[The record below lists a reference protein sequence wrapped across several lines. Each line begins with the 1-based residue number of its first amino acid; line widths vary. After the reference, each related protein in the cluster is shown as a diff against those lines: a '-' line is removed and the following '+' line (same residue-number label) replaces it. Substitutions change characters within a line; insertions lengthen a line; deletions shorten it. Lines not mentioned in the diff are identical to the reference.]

1 MNDKIKAIAKVVAS
15 VFLSLL
21 VILCVYTFVMTDI
34 LKKDYVNVLGYSY
47 FVVGSGSMSDAI
59 EVNDIVF
66 VKITKDVDINDIV
79 TYKSVDNI
87 IVTHRLISKDKDK
100 YILKGDANNVSDD
113 PILQDQI
120 IGKVNLVVSP
130 MFVLKCIAVFL
141 ILFIFLALINFDA
154 IFNKFIAKEK
164 QEENKNDLP
173 KDEKKIKV
181 QEKKIPVIE
190 KKDIIEKR
198 FPSET
203 KKDLVV
209 EKKTPP
215 AEKFEILEEKK
226 PIVEKNETK
235 EVKQIPIVEKI
246 ETKEVKQIPTVEKIE
261 TKEVKQILVAEKDV
275 PKVEKT
281 EPIIKKNEIKE
292 EIHTEEKPI
301 AEKVDTSKYIEVP
314 KVVSDEIF
322 MSPEKRRNDDAISG
336 LTVTISLDEI
346 ENLKRILEQE
356 EARLS
361 DTEILDDIE
370 FLDRREEDDDD
381 DDFNRE
387 VDPEKDLMELI
398 LSIHKTKN
406 KSIKKSRMNAKW
418 IKKFQYIY
426 RLNLLLLNGKKRDF
440 VQSVEKPSF
449 KEIYDY
455 DLDGAGLTDYV
466 RYKIFDM
473 PVHVYLRVLTYS
485 ILYNDDELFD
495 GIFKIF
501 KYRVLLD
508 KNYLYVDI
516 KKMDNHKKACI
527 KSLVK
532 FMKKVPERYDKKEV
546 FELDKIERMIKINS
560 Y

>member
-1 MNDKIKAIAKVVAS
+1 MKNKIKAIAKIVAS
-15 VFLSLL
+15 IFLSLL

-59 EVNDIVF
+59 EVNDVVF
-66 VKITKDVDINDIV
+66 VKITKDVKPNDIV
-79 TYKSVDNI
+79 TYKSVDDI
-87 IVTHRLISKDKDK
+87 IVTHRLISIDKDK

-113 PILQDQI
+113 PITEDQI

-154 IFNKFIAKEK
+154 VFSKFIAKDKKENVEK
-164 QEENKNDLP
+164 KKEK
-173 KDEKKIKV
+173 KDEKIVPVTRPINAKKEV
-181 QEKKIPVIE
+181 EEEKKVEDKQVVE
-190 KKDIIEKR
+190 K
-198 FPSET
+198 P
-203 KKDLVV
+203 VV
-209 EKKTPP
+209 EKKM
-215 AEKFEILEEKK
+215 EEKA
-226 PIVEKNETK
+226 P
-235 EVKQIPIVEKI
+235 I
-246 ETKEVKQIPTVEKIE
+246 ETLTVEK
-261 TKEVKQILVAEKDV
+261 
-275 PKVEKT
+275 
-281 EPIIKKNEIKE
+281 KN
-292 EIHTEEKPI
+292 EEKPI
-301 AEKVDTSKYIEVP
+301 AEKIDSSRFIEVP

-322 MSPEKRRNDDAISG
+322 VSPEKRKAEEQVTG

-346 ENLKRILEQE
+346 EDLKRLQEQE
-356 EARLS
+356 ESRLS
-361 DTEILDDIE
+361 DAEILDDIE
-370 FLDRREEDDDD
+370 FLDRDEDDDD
-381 DDFNRE
+381 FSRE

-398 LSIHKTKN
+398 LSILKTKN

-418 IKKFQYIY
+418 IKRFQYIY
-426 RLNLLLLNGKKRDF
+426 KLNLLLLDGKKREF
-440 VQSVEKPSF
+440 VQNVEKPSF

-473 PVHVYLRVLTYS
+473 PVYVYLRVITYT

-516 KKMDNHKKACI
+516 KKMNNHTKAGI

-546 FELDKIERMIKINS
+546 FELDKIERIIKIKN

>member
-1 MNDKIKAIAKVVAS
+1 MNDKIKAIAKIVAS
-15 VFLSLL
+15 VLLSLL

-66 VKITKDVDINDIV
+66 VKITKDVEINDIV

-87 IVTHRLISKDKDK
+87 IVTHRLISIDKGK

-120 IGKVNLVVSP
+120 IGKVNLVISP

-154 IFNKFIAKEK
+154 IFNRFIAKEK
-164 QEENKNDLP
+164 IE
-173 KDEKKIKV
+173 EKKKEPHKE
-181 QEKKIPVIE
+181 EKGVSTKDNYQPVTRSINAKKEFASEDKKEKIEE
-190 KKDIIEKR
+190 K
-198 FPSET
+198 
-203 KKDLVV
+203 
-209 EKKTPP
+209 
-215 AEKFEILEEKK
+215 KK
-226 PIVEKNETK
+226 PIVSNLEILDDNPIEEKK
-235 EVKQIPIVEKI
+235 EVKIEKNISTKKI
-246 ETKEVKQIPTVEKIE
+246 EEKPTISKKETVEEKPTISKKE
-261 TKEVKQILVAEKDV
+261 TV
-275 PKVEKT
+275 
-281 EPIIKKNEIKE
+281 
-292 EIHTEEKPI
+292 EEKPI
-301 AEKVDTSKYIEVP
+301 IEKPVVDTSKFIEVP

-322 MSPEKRRNDDAISG
+322 MSPEKRKNEEMVSG

-346 ENLKRILEQE
+346 EDLKRLQELEE
-356 EARLS
+356 SRLS
-361 DTEILDDIE
+361 DMEILEDIE
-370 FLDRREEDDDD
+370 FLDKEVNEDDDD
-381 DDFNRE
+381 DLDLE
-387 VDPEKDLMELI
+387 VDPEKDLMELV
-398 LSIHKTKN
+398 LSILKTKN
-406 KSIKKSRMNAKW
+406 RSIKKSRMNAKW

-426 RLNLLLLNGKKRDF
+426 QLNLLLLDGRKRDF

-485 ILYNDDELFD
+485 ILYNDEELFD

-516 KKMDNHKKACI
+516 KKMDNRRKAGI

-532 FMKKVPERYDKKEV
+532 FMKKVPEKYDKKEV
-546 FELDKIERMIKINS
+546 FELDKIERIVKIKG

>member
-1 MNDKIKAIAKVVAS
+1 MKNKIKAIAKIVAS
-15 VFLSLL
+15 IFLSLL

-59 EVNDIVF
+59 EVNDVVF
-66 VKITKDVDINDIV
+66 VKITKDVKPNDIV
-79 TYKSVDNI
+79 TYKSVDDI
-87 IVTHRLISKDKDK
+87 IVTHRLISIDKDK

-113 PILQDQI
+113 PITEDQI

-154 IFNKFIAKEK
+154 VFSKFIAKDKKENVEK
-164 QEENKNDLP
+164 KKEK
-173 KDEKKIKV
+173 KDEKIVPVTRPINAKKEV
-181 QEKKIPVIE
+181 EEEKKVE
-190 KKDIIEKR
+190 DKQ
-198 FPSET
+198 
-203 KKDLVV
+203 VV
-209 EKKTPP
+209 EKPV
-215 AEKFEILEEKK
+215 AEKKMEEKA
-226 PIVEKNETK
+226 P
-235 EVKQIPIVEKI
+235 I
-246 ETKEVKQIPTVEKIE
+246 ETLTVEK
-261 TKEVKQILVAEKDV
+261 
-275 PKVEKT
+275 
-281 EPIIKKNEIKE
+281 KN
-292 EIHTEEKPI
+292 EEKPI
-301 AEKVDTSKYIEVP
+301 AEKIDSSRFIEVP

-322 MSPEKRRNDDAISG
+322 VSPEKRKAEEQVTG

-346 ENLKRILEQE
+346 EDLKRLQEQE
-356 EARLS
+356 ESRLS
-361 DTEILDDIE
+361 DAEILDDIE
-370 FLDRREEDDDD
+370 FLDRDEDDDD
-381 DDFNRE
+381 FSRE

-398 LSIHKTKN
+398 LSILKTKN

-418 IKKFQYIY
+418 IKRFQYIY
-426 RLNLLLLNGKKRDF
+426 KLNLLLLDGKKREF
-440 VQSVEKPSF
+440 VQNVEKPSF

-473 PVHVYLRVLTYS
+473 PVYVYLRVITYT

-516 KKMDNHKKACI
+516 KKMNNHTKAGI

-546 FELDKIERMIKINS
+546 FELDKIERIIKIKN

>member
-1 MNDKIKAIAKVVAS
+1 MNDKIKAIAKIVAS
-15 VFLSLL
+15 VLLSLL

-47 FVVGSGSMSDAI
+47 FVVGSGSMSGAI

-66 VKITKDVDINDIV
+66 VKLTKDVKPNDIV
-79 TYKSVDNI
+79 TYKSVDDI
-87 IVTHRLISKDKDK
+87 IVTHRLISIDKDK

-113 PILQDQI
+113 PILKDQI
-120 IGKVNLVVSP
+120 IGKVNLVISP
-130 MFVLKCIAVFL
+130 MFILKCIAVFL

-154 IFNKFIAKEK
+154 VFNKFIAKDK
-164 QEENKNDLP
+164 
-173 KDEKKIKV
+173 KDEKKKETPKE
-181 QEKKIPVIE
+181 EKKEV
-190 KKDIIEKR
+190 K
-198 FPSET
+198 
-203 KKDLVV
+203 V
-209 EKKTPP
+209 EKKV
-215 AEKFEILEEKK
+215 EEVKKEEKT
-226 PIVEKNETK
+226 P
-235 EVKQIPIVEKI
+235 
-246 ETKEVKQIPTVEKIE
+246 
-261 TKEVKQILVAEKDV
+261 
-275 PKVEKT
+275 
-281 EPIIKKNEIKE
+281 
-292 EIHTEEKPI
+292 EKPI
-301 AEKVDTSKYIEVP
+301 AEKIDTSRFIEVP

-322 MSPEKRRNDDAISG
+322 VSPEKRKNEEPVTG

-346 ENLKRILEQE
+346 EDLKRLQEQE

-361 DTEILDDIE
+361 DAEILDDIE
-370 FLDRREEDDDD
+370 FLDRDENEDDDD
-381 DDFNRE
+381 FERE
-387 VDPEKDLMELI
+387 VDPEKDLMELV
-398 LSIHKTKN
+398 LSILKTKN

-426 RLNLLLLNGKKRDF
+426 KLNLLLLDGKKREF
-440 VQSVEKPSF
+440 VQNVEKPSF

-473 PVHVYLRVLTYS
+473 PVHVYLRVLAYT

-516 KKMDNHKKACI
+516 KKMSSHTKAGI

-546 FELDKIERMIKINS
+546 FELDKIERIIKIKN

>member
-1 MNDKIKAIAKVVAS
+1 MKNKIKAIAKIVAS
-15 VFLSLL
+15 IFLSLL

-59 EVNDIVF
+59 EVNDVVF
-66 VKITKDVDINDIV
+66 VKITKDVKPNDIV
-79 TYKSVDNI
+79 TYKSVDDI
-87 IVTHRLISKDKDK
+87 IVTHRLISIDKDK

-113 PILQDQI
+113 PITEDQI

-154 IFNKFIAKEK
+154 VFSKFIAKDKKENVEK
-164 QEENKNDLP
+164 KKEK
-173 KDEKKIKV
+173 KDEKIVPVTRPINAKKEV
-181 QEKKIPVIE
+181 EEEKKVEDKQVVE
-190 KKDIIEKR
+190 K
-198 FPSET
+198 P
-203 KKDLVV
+203 VV
-209 EKKTPP
+209 EKKT
-215 AEKFEILEEKK
+215 EEKT
-226 PIVEKNETK
+226 P
-235 EVKQIPIVEKI
+235 I
-246 ETKEVKQIPTVEKIE
+246 ETLTVEK
-261 TKEVKQILVAEKDV
+261 
-275 PKVEKT
+275 
-281 EPIIKKNEIKE
+281 KN
-292 EIHTEEKPI
+292 EEKPI
-301 AEKVDTSKYIEVP
+301 AEKIDSSRFIEVP

-322 MSPEKRRNDDAISG
+322 VSPEKRKAEEQVTG

-346 ENLKRILEQE
+346 EDLKRLQEQE
-356 EARLS
+356 ESRLS
-361 DTEILDDIE
+361 DAEILDDIE
-370 FLDRREEDDDD
+370 FLDRDEDDDD
-381 DDFNRE
+381 FSRE

-398 LSIHKTKN
+398 LSILKTKN

-418 IKKFQYIY
+418 IKRFQYIY
-426 RLNLLLLNGKKRDF
+426 KLNLLLLDGKKREF
-440 VQSVEKPSF
+440 VQNVEKPSF

-473 PVHVYLRVLTYS
+473 PVYVYLRVITYT

-516 KKMDNHKKACI
+516 KKMNNHTKAGI

-546 FELDKIERMIKINS
+546 FELDKIERIIKIKN

>member
-1 MNDKIKAIAKVVAS
+1 MNDKIKAIAKIVAS
-15 VFLSLL
+15 VLLSLL

-66 VKITKDVDINDIV
+66 VKITKDVEINDIV

-87 IVTHRLISKDKDK
+87 IVTHRLISIDKGK

-120 IGKVNLVVSP
+120 IGKVNLVISP

-154 IFNKFIAKEK
+154 IFNRFIAKEK
-164 QEENKNDLP
+164 
-173 KDEKKIKV
+173 I
-181 QEKKIPVIE
+181 
-190 KKDIIEKR
+190 
-198 FPSET
+198 
-203 KKDLVV
+203 
-209 EKKTPP
+209 
-215 AEKFEILEEKK
+215 EEKK
-226 PIVEKNETK
+226 KEPHKEEKGVSTKDNYQPVTRSINAKKEFASEDKKIVEDKVEDKKEKIEEKKKTIVSNLEILDENPIEEKK
-235 EVKQIPIVEKI
+235 EVKIEKDISTKKI
-246 ETKEVKQIPTVEKIE
+246 EEKPTISKKETVEEKPTKKE
-261 TKEVKQILVAEKDV
+261 TV
-275 PKVEKT
+275 
-281 EPIIKKNEIKE
+281 
-292 EIHTEEKPI
+292 EEKPI
-301 AEKVDTSKYIEVP
+301 IEKPVVDTSRFIEVP

-322 MSPEKRRNDDAISG
+322 MSPEKRKNEEMVSG

-346 ENLKRILEQE
+346 EDLKRLQELEE
-356 EARLS
+356 SRLS
-361 DTEILDDIE
+361 DMEILEDIE
-370 FLDRREEDDDD
+370 FLDKEVNEDDDD
-381 DDFNRE
+381 LDLE
-387 VDPEKDLMELI
+387 ADPEKDLMELV
-398 LSIHKTKN
+398 LSILKTKN
-406 KSIKKSRMNAKW
+406 RSIKKSRMNAKW

-426 RLNLLLLNGKKRDF
+426 QLNLLLLDGRKRDF

-485 ILYNDDELFD
+485 ILYNDEELFD

-516 KKMDNHKKACI
+516 KKMDNHRKAGI

-532 FMKKVPERYDKKEV
+532 FMKKVPEKYDKKEV
-546 FELDKIERMIKINS
+546 FELDKIERIVKIKG

>member
-1 MNDKIKAIAKVVAS
+1 MNDKIKAIAKIVAS
-15 VFLSLL
+15 VLLSLL

-47 FVVGSGSMSDAI
+47 FVVGSGSMSGSI

-66 VKITKDVDINDIV
+66 VKLTKDVKPNDIV
-79 TYKSVDNI
+79 TYKSVDDI
-87 IVTHRLISKDKDK
+87 IVTHRLISIDKDK

-113 PILQDQI
+113 PILKDQI
-120 IGKVNLVVSP
+120 IGKVNLVISP
-130 MFVLKCIAVFL
+130 MFILKCIAVFL

-154 IFNKFIAKEK
+154 VFNKFIAKDK
-164 QEENKNDLP
+164 
-173 KDEKKIKV
+173 KDEKKKETPKE
-181 QEKKIPVIE
+181 EKKEV
-190 KKDIIEKR
+190 K
-198 FPSET
+198 
-203 KKDLVV
+203 V
-209 EKKTPP
+209 EKKV
-215 AEKFEILEEKK
+215 EEVKKEEKT
-226 PIVEKNETK
+226 P
-235 EVKQIPIVEKI
+235 
-246 ETKEVKQIPTVEKIE
+246 
-261 TKEVKQILVAEKDV
+261 
-275 PKVEKT
+275 
-281 EPIIKKNEIKE
+281 
-292 EIHTEEKPI
+292 EKPI
-301 AEKVDTSKYIEVP
+301 AEKIDTSRFIEVP

-322 MSPEKRRNDDAISG
+322 VSPEKRKNEEPVTG

-346 ENLKRILEQE
+346 EDLKRLQEQE

-361 DTEILDDIE
+361 DAEILDDIE
-370 FLDRREEDDDD
+370 FLDRDENEDDDD
-381 DDFNRE
+381 FDRE
-387 VDPEKDLMELI
+387 VDPEKDLMELV
-398 LSIHKTKN
+398 LSILKTKN

-426 RLNLLLLNGKKRDF
+426 KLNLLLLDGKKREF
-440 VQSVEKPSF
+440 VQNVEKPSF

-473 PVHVYLRVLTYS
+473 PVHVYLRVLAYT

-516 KKMDNHKKACI
+516 KKMSSHTKAGI

-546 FELDKIERMIKINS
+546 FELDKIERMIKIKN

>member
-1 MNDKIKAIAKVVAS
+1 MNDKIKAIAKIVAS
-15 VFLSLL
+15 VLLSFL

-66 VKITKDVDINDIV
+66 VKITKDVEINDIV

-87 IVTHRLISKDKDK
+87 IVTHRLISIDKGK

-120 IGKVNLVVSP
+120 IGKVNLVISP

-154 IFNKFIAKEK
+154 IFNRFIAKEK
-164 QEENKNDLP
+164 IE
-173 KDEKKIKV
+173 EKKKEPHKE
-181 QEKKIPVIE
+181 EKNVSTKDNYQPVTRSINAKKEFASEDKEIAEDKKEKIEE
-190 KKDIIEKR
+190 K
-198 FPSET
+198 
-203 KKDLVV
+203 
-209 EKKTPP
+209 
-215 AEKFEILEEKK
+215 KK
-226 PIVEKNETK
+226 PIVSNLEILDDNPIEEKK
-235 EVKQIPIVEKI
+235 EVKIEKNISTKKI
-246 ETKEVKQIPTVEKIE
+246 EEKPTISKKETVEEKPTISKKE
-261 TKEVKQILVAEKDV
+261 TV
-275 PKVEKT
+275 
-281 EPIIKKNEIKE
+281 
-292 EIHTEEKPI
+292 EEKPI
-301 AEKVDTSKYIEVP
+301 IEKPVVDTSRFIEVP

-322 MSPEKRRNDDAISG
+322 MSPEKRKNEEMVSG

-346 ENLKRILEQE
+346 EDLKRLQELEE
-356 EARLS
+356 SRLS
-361 DTEILDDIE
+361 DMEILEDIE
-370 FLDRREEDDDD
+370 FLDKKVNEDDDD
-381 DDFNRE
+381 LDLE
-387 VDPEKDLMELI
+387 VDPEKDLMELV
-398 LSIHKTKN
+398 LSILKTKN
-406 KSIKKSRMNAKW
+406 RSIKKSRMNAKW

-426 RLNLLLLNGKKRDF
+426 QLNLLLLDGRKRDF

-485 ILYNDDELFD
+485 ILYNDEELFD

-516 KKMDNHKKACI
+516 KKMDNHRKAGI

-532 FMKKVPERYDKKEV
+532 FMKKVPEKYDKKEV
-546 FELDKIERMIKINS
+546 FELDKIERIVKIKG

>member
-1 MNDKIKAIAKVVAS
+1 MNDKIKAIAKIVAS
-15 VFLSLL
+15 VLLSFL

-66 VKITKDVDINDIV
+66 VKITKDVEINDIV

-87 IVTHRLISKDKDK
+87 IVTHRLISIDKGK

-120 IGKVNLVVSP
+120 IGKVNLVISP

-154 IFNKFIAKEK
+154 IFNRFIAKEK
-164 QEENKNDLP
+164 IE
-173 KDEKKIKV
+173 EKKKEPHKE
-181 QEKKIPVIE
+181 EKNVSTKDNYQPVTRSINAKKEFASEDKEIAEDKKEKIEE
-190 KKDIIEKR
+190 K
-198 FPSET
+198 
-203 KKDLVV
+203 
-209 EKKTPP
+209 
-215 AEKFEILEEKK
+215 KK
-226 PIVEKNETK
+226 PIVSNLEILDDNPIEEKK
-235 EVKQIPIVEKI
+235 EVKIEKNISTKKI
-246 ETKEVKQIPTVEKIE
+246 EEKPTISKKETVEEKPTISKKE
-261 TKEVKQILVAEKDV
+261 TV
-275 PKVEKT
+275 
-281 EPIIKKNEIKE
+281 
-292 EIHTEEKPI
+292 EEKPI
-301 AEKVDTSKYIEVP
+301 IEKPAVDTSKFIEVP

-322 MSPEKRRNDDAISG
+322 MSPEKRKNEEMVSG

-346 ENLKRILEQE
+346 EDLKRLQELEE
-356 EARLS
+356 SRLS
-361 DTEILDDIE
+361 DMEILEDIE
-370 FLDRREEDDDD
+370 FLDKKVNEDDDD
-381 DDFNRE
+381 LDLE
-387 VDPEKDLMELI
+387 VDPEKDLMELV
-398 LSIHKTKN
+398 LSILKTKN
-406 KSIKKSRMNAKW
+406 RSIKKSRMNAKW

-426 RLNLLLLNGKKRDF
+426 QLNLLLLDGRKRDF

-485 ILYNDDELFD
+485 ILYNDEELFD

-516 KKMDNHKKACI
+516 KKMDNHRKAGI

-532 FMKKVPERYDKKEV
+532 FMKKVPEKYDKKEV
-546 FELDKIERMIKINS
+546 FELDKIERIVKIKG

>member
-1 MNDKIKAIAKVVAS
+1 MNDKIKAIAKIVAS
-15 VFLSLL
+15 VLLSFL

-66 VKITKDVDINDIV
+66 VKITKDVEINDIV

-87 IVTHRLISKDKDK
+87 IVTHRLISIDKGK

-120 IGKVNLVVSP
+120 IGKVNLVISP

-154 IFNKFIAKEK
+154 IFNRLIAKEK
-164 QEENKNDLP
+164 
-173 KDEKKIKV
+173 I
-181 QEKKIPVIE
+181 
-190 KKDIIEKR
+190 
-198 FPSET
+198 
-203 KKDLVV
+203 
-209 EKKTPP
+209 
-215 AEKFEILEEKK
+215 EEKK
-226 PIVEKNETK
+226 KEPHKEEKNVSTKDNYQPVTRSINAKKEFASEDKKIVEDKKEKIEEKKEPIVSNLEILDENPIEEKK
-235 EVKQIPIVEKI
+235 EVKIEKNISTKKI
-246 ETKEVKQIPTVEKIE
+246 EEKPTISKKETVEEKPTISKKE
-261 TKEVKQILVAEKDV
+261 TV
-275 PKVEKT
+275 
-281 EPIIKKNEIKE
+281 
-292 EIHTEEKPI
+292 EEKPI
-301 AEKVDTSKYIEVP
+301 IEKPVVDTSKFIEVP

-322 MSPEKRRNDDAISG
+322 MSPEKRKNEEMVSG

-346 ENLKRILEQE
+346 EDLKRLQELEE
-356 EARLS
+356 SRLS
-361 DTEILDDIE
+361 DMEILEDIE
-370 FLDRREEDDDD
+370 FLDKEVNEDDDD
-381 DDFNRE
+381 LDLE
-387 VDPEKDLMELI
+387 ADPEKDLMELV
-398 LSIHKTKN
+398 LSILKTKN
-406 KSIKKSRMNAKW
+406 RSIKKSRMNAKW

-426 RLNLLLLNGKKRDF
+426 QLNLLLLDGRKRDF

-485 ILYNDDELFD
+485 ILYNDEELFD

-516 KKMDNHKKACI
+516 KKMDNHRKAGI

-532 FMKKVPERYDKKEV
+532 FMKKVPEKYDKKEV
-546 FELDKIERMIKINS
+546 FELDKIERIVKIKG

>member
-1 MNDKIKAIAKVVAS
+1 MNDKIKAIAKIVAS
-15 VFLSLL
+15 VLLSLL

-66 VKITKDVDINDIV
+66 VKLTKDVKPNDIV
-79 TYKSVDNI
+79 TYKSVDDI
-87 IVTHRLISKDKDK
+87 IVTHRLISIDKDK

-113 PILQDQI
+113 PISKDQI
-120 IGKVNLVVSP
+120 IGKVNLVISP
-130 MFVLKCIAVFL
+130 MFILKCIAVFL

-154 IFNKFIAKEK
+154 VFNKFIAKDKKDEKKKETPKEEKKEVKVEKEVKEEKKVEAEKKVEEK
-164 QEENKNDLP
+164 QEE
-173 KDEKKIKV
+173 
-181 QEKKIPVIE
+181 
-190 KKDIIEKR
+190 
-198 FPSET
+198 
-203 KKDLVV
+203 
-209 EKKTPP
+209 KTP
-215 AEKFEILEEKK
+215 
-226 PIVEKNETK
+226 
-235 EVKQIPIVEKI
+235 
-246 ETKEVKQIPTVEKIE
+246 
-261 TKEVKQILVAEKDV
+261 
-275 PKVEKT
+275 
-281 EPIIKKNEIKE
+281 
-292 EIHTEEKPI
+292 EKPI
-301 AEKVDTSKYIEVP
+301 AEKIDSSRFIEVP

-322 MSPEKRRNDDAISG
+322 VSPEKRKNEEPVTG

-346 ENLKRILEQE
+346 EDLKRLQEQE

-361 DTEILDDIE
+361 DAEILDDIE
-370 FLDRREEDDDD
+370 FLDRDENEDDDD
-381 DDFNRE
+381 FDRE
-387 VDPEKDLMELI
+387 VDPEKDLMELV
-398 LSIHKTKN
+398 LSILKTKN

-426 RLNLLLLNGKKRDF
+426 KLNLLLLDGKKREF
-440 VQSVEKPSF
+440 VQNVEKPSF

-473 PVHVYLRVLTYS
+473 PVHVYLRVLTYT

-516 KKMDNHKKACI
+516 KKMNNHTKAGI

-546 FELDKIERMIKINS
+546 FELDKIERMIKIKN

>member
-1 MNDKIKAIAKVVAS
+1 MKNKIKAIAKIVAS
-15 VFLSLL
+15 IFLSLL

-59 EVNDIVF
+59 EVNDVVF
-66 VKITKDVDINDIV
+66 VKITKDVKPNDIV
-79 TYKSVDNI
+79 TYKSVDDI
-87 IVTHRLISKDKDK
+87 IVTHRLISIDKDK

-113 PILQDQI
+113 PITEDQI

-154 IFNKFIAKEK
+154 VFSKFIAKDKKENVEK
-164 QEENKNDLP
+164 KKEK
-173 KDEKKIKV
+173 KDEKIVPVTRPINAKKEV
-181 QEKKIPVIE
+181 EEEKKVEDKQVVE
-190 KKDIIEKR
+190 K
-198 FPSET
+198 P
-203 KKDLVV
+203 VV
-209 EKKTPP
+209 EKK
-215 AEKFEILEEKK
+215 IEEKT
-226 PIVEKNETK
+226 P
-235 EVKQIPIVEKI
+235 I
-246 ETKEVKQIPTVEKIE
+246 ETLTVEK
-261 TKEVKQILVAEKDV
+261 
-275 PKVEKT
+275 
-281 EPIIKKNEIKE
+281 KN
-292 EIHTEEKPI
+292 EEKPI
-301 AEKVDTSKYIEVP
+301 AEKIDSSRFIEVP

-322 MSPEKRRNDDAISG
+322 VSPEKRKAEEQVTG

-346 ENLKRILEQE
+346 EDLKRLQEQE
-356 EARLS
+356 ESRLS
-361 DTEILDDIE
+361 DAEILDDIE
-370 FLDRREEDDDD
+370 FLDRDEDDDD
-381 DDFNRE
+381 FSRE

-398 LSIHKTKN
+398 LSILKTKN

-418 IKKFQYIY
+418 IKRFQYIY
-426 RLNLLLLNGKKRDF
+426 KLNLLLLDGKKREF
-440 VQSVEKPSF
+440 VQNVEKPSF

-473 PVHVYLRVLTYS
+473 PVYVYLRVITYT

-516 KKMDNHKKACI
+516 KKMNNHTTAGT

-546 FELDKIERMIKINS
+546 FELDKIERIIKIKN

>member
-1 MNDKIKAIAKVVAS
+1 MNDKIKAIAKIVAS
-15 VFLSLL
+15 VLLSLL

-47 FVVGSGSMSDAI
+47 FVVGSGSMSGAI

-66 VKITKDVDINDIV
+66 VKLTKDVKPNDIV
-79 TYKSVDNI
+79 TYKSVDDI
-87 IVTHRLISKDKDK
+87 IVTHRLISIDKDK

-113 PILQDQI
+113 PILKDQI
-120 IGKVNLVVSP
+120 IGKVNLVISP
-130 MFVLKCIAVFL
+130 MFILKCIAVFL

-154 IFNKFIAKEK
+154 VFNKFIAKDK
-164 QEENKNDLP
+164 
-173 KDEKKIKV
+173 KDEKKKETPKE
-181 QEKKIPVIE
+181 EKKEV
-190 KKDIIEKR
+190 K
-198 FPSET
+198 
-203 KKDLVV
+203 V
-209 EKKTPP
+209 EKKV
-215 AEKFEILEEKK
+215 EEVKKEEKT
-226 PIVEKNETK
+226 P
-235 EVKQIPIVEKI
+235 
-246 ETKEVKQIPTVEKIE
+246 
-261 TKEVKQILVAEKDV
+261 
-275 PKVEKT
+275 
-281 EPIIKKNEIKE
+281 
-292 EIHTEEKPI
+292 EKPI
-301 AEKVDTSKYIEVP
+301 AEKIDTSRFIEVP

-322 MSPEKRRNDDAISG
+322 VSPEKRKNEEPVTG

-346 ENLKRILEQE
+346 EDLKRLQEQE

-361 DTEILDDIE
+361 DAEILDDIE
-370 FLDRREEDDDD
+370 FLDKDENEDDDD
-381 DDFNRE
+381 FERE
-387 VDPEKDLMELI
+387 VDPEKDLMELV
-398 LSIHKTKN
+398 LSILKTKN

-426 RLNLLLLNGKKRDF
+426 KLNLLLLDGKKREF
-440 VQSVEKPSF
+440 VQNVEKPSF

-473 PVHVYLRVLTYS
+473 PVHVYLRVLAYT

-516 KKMDNHKKACI
+516 KKMSSHTKAGI

-546 FELDKIERMIKINS
+546 FELDKIERMIKIKN

>member
-1 MNDKIKAIAKVVAS
+1 MNDKIKAIAKIVAS
-15 VFLSLL
+15 VLLSLL

-66 VKITKDVDINDIV
+66 VKITKDVEINDIV

-87 IVTHRLISKDKDK
+87 IVTHRLISIDKGK

-120 IGKVNLVVSP
+120 IGKVNLVISP

-154 IFNKFIAKEK
+154 IFNRFIAKEK
-164 QEENKNDLP
+164 IE
-173 KDEKKIKV
+173 EKKK
-181 QEKKIPVIE
+181 EPHKEE
-190 KKDIIEKR
+190 KKDSTKDNYQPVTRSINAKKEFASEDKEIVEDKKEKIE
-198 FPSET
+198 
-203 KKDLVV
+203 
-209 EKKTPP
+209 EK
-215 AEKFEILEEKK
+215 KK
-226 PIVEKNETK
+226 PIVSNLEILDENPIEEKK
-235 EVKQIPIVEKI
+235 EVKIEKDISTKKI
-246 ETKEVKQIPTVEKIE
+246 EEKPTISKKETV
-261 TKEVKQILVAEKDV
+261 
-275 PKVEKT
+275 
-281 EPIIKKNEIKE
+281 
-292 EIHTEEKPI
+292 EEKPI
-301 AEKVDTSKYIEVP
+301 ISKKETVEEKPIIEKPAVDTSKFIEVP

-322 MSPEKRRNDDAISG
+322 KSPEKRKNEEMVSG

-346 ENLKRILEQE
+346 EDLKRLQELEE
-356 EARLS
+356 SRLS
-361 DTEILDDIE
+361 DMEILEDIE
-370 FLDRREEDDDD
+370 FLDKKVNEDDDD
-381 DDFNRE
+381 LDLE
-387 VDPEKDLMELI
+387 VDPEKDLMELV
-398 LSIHKTKN
+398 LSILKTKN
-406 KSIKKSRMNAKW
+406 RSIKKSRMNAKW

-426 RLNLLLLNGKKRDF
+426 QLNLLLLDGRKRDF

-485 ILYNDDELFD
+485 ILYNDEELFD

-516 KKMDNHKKACI
+516 KKMDNHRKAGI

-532 FMKKVPERYDKKEV
+532 FMKKVPEKYDKKEV
-546 FELDKIERMIKINS
+546 FELDKIERIVKIKG

>member
-1 MNDKIKAIAKVVAS
+1 MNDKIKAIAKIVAS
-15 VFLSLL
+15 VLLSLL

-66 VKITKDVDINDIV
+66 VKITKDVEINDIV

-87 IVTHRLISKDKDK
+87 IVTHILISIDKGK

-120 IGKVNLVVSP
+120 IGKVNLVISP

-154 IFNKFIAKEK
+154 IFNRFIAKEK
-164 QEENKNDLP
+164 
-173 KDEKKIKV
+173 I
-181 QEKKIPVIE
+181 
-190 KKDIIEKR
+190 
-198 FPSET
+198 
-203 KKDLVV
+203 
-209 EKKTPP
+209 
-215 AEKFEILEEKK
+215 EEKK
-226 PIVEKNETK
+226 KEPHKEEKNVSTKDNYQPVTRSINAKKEFASEDKKIVEDKVEDKKEKIEEKKKTIVSNLEILDDNPIEEKK
-235 EVKQIPIVEKI
+235 EVKIEKNISTKKI
-246 ETKEVKQIPTVEKIE
+246 EEKPTISKKETVEEKPTISKKE
-261 TKEVKQILVAEKDV
+261 TV
-275 PKVEKT
+275 
-281 EPIIKKNEIKE
+281 
-292 EIHTEEKPI
+292 EEKPI
-301 AEKVDTSKYIEVP
+301 IEKPVVDTSRFIEVP

-322 MSPEKRRNDDAISG
+322 MSPEKRKNEEMVSG

-346 ENLKRILEQE
+346 EDLKRLQELEE
-356 EARLS
+356 SRLS
-361 DTEILDDIE
+361 DMEILEDIE
-370 FLDRREEDDDD
+370 FLDKKVNEDDDD
-381 DDFNRE
+381 LDLE
-387 VDPEKDLMELI
+387 VDPEKDLMELV
-398 LSIHKTKN
+398 LSILKTKN
-406 KSIKKSRMNAKW
+406 RSIKKSRMNAKW

-426 RLNLLLLNGKKRDF
+426 QLNLLLLDGRKRDF

-485 ILYNDDELFD
+485 ILYNDEELFD

-516 KKMDNHKKACI
+516 KKMDNHRKAGI

-532 FMKKVPERYDKKEV
+532 FMKKVPEKYDKKEV
-546 FELDKIERMIKINS
+546 FELDKIERIVKIKG

>member
-1 MNDKIKAIAKVVAS
+1 MKNKIKAIAKIVAS
-15 VFLSLL
+15 IFLSLL

-59 EVNDIVF
+59 EVNDVVF
-66 VKITKDVDINDIV
+66 VKITKDVKPNDIV
-79 TYKSVDNI
+79 TYKSVDDI
-87 IVTHRLISKDKDK
+87 IVTHRLISIDKDK

-113 PILQDQI
+113 PITEDQI

-154 IFNKFIAKEK
+154 VFSKFIAKDKKENVEK
-164 QEENKNDLP
+164 KKEK
-173 KDEKKIKV
+173 KDEKIVPVTRPINAKKEV
-181 QEKKIPVIE
+181 EEEKKVEDKQVVE
-190 KKDIIEKR
+190 K
-198 FPSET
+198 P
-203 KKDLVV
+203 VV
-209 EKKTPP
+209 EKK
-215 AEKFEILEEKK
+215 IEEKT
-226 PIVEKNETK
+226 P
-235 EVKQIPIVEKI
+235 I
-246 ETKEVKQIPTVEKIE
+246 ETLTVEK
-261 TKEVKQILVAEKDV
+261 
-275 PKVEKT
+275 
-281 EPIIKKNEIKE
+281 KN
-292 EIHTEEKPI
+292 EEKPI
-301 AEKVDTSKYIEVP
+301 AEKIDSSRFIEVP

-322 MSPEKRRNDDAISG
+322 VSPEKRKAEEQVTG

-346 ENLKRILEQE
+346 EDLKRLQEQE
-356 EARLS
+356 ESRLS
-361 DTEILDDIE
+361 DAEILDDIE
-370 FLDRREEDDDD
+370 FLDRDEDDDD
-381 DDFNRE
+381 FSRE

-398 LSIHKTKN
+398 LSILKTKN

-418 IKKFQYIY
+418 IKRFQYIY
-426 RLNLLLLNGKKRDF
+426 KLNLLLLDGKKREF
-440 VQSVEKPSF
+440 VQNVEKPSF

-473 PVHVYLRVLTYS
+473 PVYVYLRVITYT

-516 KKMDNHKKACI
+516 NKMNKHTKAGI

-546 FELDKIERMIKINS
+546 FELDKIERIIKIKN

>member
-235 EVKQIPIVEKI
+235 EVKQIPTVEKN

-370 FLDRREEDDDD
+370 FLDRREDDDDD

-398 LSIHKTKN
+398 LSILKTKN

>member
-1 MNDKIKAIAKVVAS
+1 MNDKIKAIAKIVAS
-15 VFLSLL
+15 VLLSFL

-66 VKITKDVDINDIV
+66 VKITKDVEINDIV

-87 IVTHRLISKDKDK
+87 IVTHRLISIDKGK

-120 IGKVNLVVSP
+120 IGKVNLVISP

-154 IFNKFIAKEK
+154 IFNRFIAKEK
-164 QEENKNDLP
+164 IE
-173 KDEKKIKV
+173 EKKKEPHKE
-181 QEKKIPVIE
+181 EKKVSTKDNYQPVTRSINAKKEFASEDKEISEDKKEKIE
-190 KKDIIEKR
+190 EK
-198 FPSET
+198 
-203 KKDLVV
+203 
-209 EKKTPP
+209 
-215 AEKFEILEEKK
+215 KK
-226 PIVEKNETK
+226 PIVSTLEILDENPIEEKK
-235 EVKQIPIVEKI
+235 EVKIEKDISTKKI
-246 ETKEVKQIPTVEKIE
+246 EEKPTISKKETV
-261 TKEVKQILVAEKDV
+261 
-275 PKVEKT
+275 
-281 EPIIKKNEIKE
+281 
-292 EIHTEEKPI
+292 EEKPI
-301 AEKVDTSKYIEVP
+301 ISKKETVEEKPIIEKPAVDTSKFIEVP

-322 MSPEKRRNDDAISG
+322 MSPEKRKNEEMVSG

-346 ENLKRILEQE
+346 EDLKRLQELEE
-356 EARLS
+356 SRLS
-361 DTEILDDIE
+361 DMEILEDIE
-370 FLDRREEDDDD
+370 FLDKKVNEDDDD
-381 DDFNRE
+381 LDLE
-387 VDPEKDLMELI
+387 VDPEKDLMELV
-398 LSIHKTKN
+398 LSILKTKN
-406 KSIKKSRMNAKW
+406 RSIKKSRMNAKW

-426 RLNLLLLNGKKRDF
+426 QLNLLLLDGRKRDF

-485 ILYNDDELFD
+485 ILYNDEELFD

-516 KKMDNHKKACI
+516 KKMDNHRKAGI

-532 FMKKVPERYDKKEV
+532 FMKKVPEKYDKKEV
-546 FELDKIERMIKINS
+546 FELDKIERIVKIKG

>member
-1 MNDKIKAIAKVVAS
+1 MTNDKIKAIAKVIAS
-15 VFLSLL
+15 ILLSLL

-66 VKITKDVDINDIV
+66 VKITKDVKPNDIV

-87 IVTHRLISKDKDK
+87 IVTHRLISIDKDK

-113 PILQDQI
+113 PINKDQI
-120 IGKVNLVVSP
+120 IGKVNLVISP
-130 MFVLKCIAVFL
+130 MFILKCIAVFL

-154 IFNKFIAKEK
+154 IFNKFIAKDK
-164 QEENKNDLP
+164 
-173 KDEKKIKV
+173 KDEKKK
-181 QEKKIPVIE
+181 
-190 KKDIIEKR
+190 
-198 FPSET
+198 ET
-203 KKDLVV
+203 PK
-209 EKKTPP
+209 
-215 AEKFEILEEKK
+215 EEKK
-226 PIVEKNETK
+226 E
-235 EVKQIPIVEKI
+235 EVKK
-246 ETKEVKQIPTVEKIE
+246 
-261 TKEVKQILVAEKDV
+261 
-275 PKVEKT
+275 
-281 EPIIKKNEIKE
+281 
-292 EIHTEEKPI
+292 EEKPI
-301 AEKVDTSKYIEVP
+301 IEKIDASRYIEVP

-322 MSPEKRRNDDAISG
+322 VSPEKRKNEELVSG

-346 ENLKRILEQE
+346 EDLKRLQEQE

-361 DTEILDDIE
+361 DAEILDDIE
-370 FLDRREEDDDD
+370 FLDRDEDDDD
-381 DDFNRE
+381 FETE
-387 VDPEKDLMELI
+387 VDPEKDLIELI
-398 LSIHKTKN
+398 LSILKTKN

-426 RLNLLLLNGKKRDF
+426 RLNLLLLDGKKREF
-440 VQSVEKPSF
+440 VQNVEKPTF

-473 PVHVYLRVLTYS
+473 PVHVYLRVLTYA

-516 KKMDNHKKACI
+516 KKMSNHTKAGI

-546 FELDKIERMIKINS
+546 FELDKIERMIKIKN

>member
-1 MNDKIKAIAKVVAS
+1 MKNKIKAIAKIVAS
-15 VFLSLL
+15 IFLSLL

-59 EVNDIVF
+59 EVNDVVF
-66 VKITKDVDINDIV
+66 VKITKDVKPNDIV
-79 TYKSVDNI
+79 TYKSVDDI
-87 IVTHRLISKDKDK
+87 IVTHRLISIDKDK

-113 PILQDQI
+113 PITEDQI

-154 IFNKFIAKEK
+154 VFSKFIAKDKKENVEK
-164 QEENKNDLP
+164 KKEK
-173 KDEKKIKV
+173 KDEKIVPVTRPINAKKEV
-181 QEKKIPVIE
+181 EEEKKVEDKQVVE
-190 KKDIIEKR
+190 K
-198 FPSET
+198 P
-203 KKDLVV
+203 VV
-209 EKKTPP
+209 EKK
-215 AEKFEILEEKK
+215 IEEKT
-226 PIVEKNETK
+226 P
-235 EVKQIPIVEKI
+235 I
-246 ETKEVKQIPTVEKIE
+246 ETLTVEK
-261 TKEVKQILVAEKDV
+261 
-275 PKVEKT
+275 
-281 EPIIKKNEIKE
+281 KN
-292 EIHTEEKPI
+292 EEKPI
-301 AEKVDTSKYIEVP
+301 AEKIDSSRFIEVP

-322 MSPEKRRNDDAISG
+322 VSPEKRKAEEQVTG

-346 ENLKRILEQE
+346 EDLKRLQEQE
-356 EARLS
+356 ESRLS
-361 DTEILDDIE
+361 DAEILDDIE
-370 FLDRREEDDDD
+370 FLDRDEDDDD
-381 DDFNRE
+381 FSRE

-398 LSIHKTKN
+398 LSILKTKN

-418 IKKFQYIY
+418 IKRFQYIY
-426 RLNLLLLNGKKRDF
+426 KLNLLLLDGKKREF
-440 VQSVEKPSF
+440 VQNVEKPSF

-473 PVHVYLRVLTYS
+473 PVYVYLRVITYT

-516 KKMDNHKKACI
+516 KKMNNHTKAGI

-546 FELDKIERMIKINS
+546 FELDKIERIIKIKN

>member
-1 MNDKIKAIAKVVAS
+1 MNDKIKAIAKIVAS
-15 VFLSLL
+15 VLLSLL

-47 FVVGSGSMSDAI
+47 FVVGSGSMSGAI

-66 VKITKDVDINDIV
+66 VKLTKDVKPNDIV
-79 TYKSVDNI
+79 TYKSVDDI
-87 IVTHRLISKDKDK
+87 IVTHRLISIDKDK

-113 PILQDQI
+113 PILKDQI
-120 IGKVNLVVSP
+120 IGKVNLVISP
-130 MFVLKCIAVFL
+130 MFILKCIAVFL

-154 IFNKFIAKEK
+154 VFNKFIAKDK
-164 QEENKNDLP
+164 
-173 KDEKKIKV
+173 KDEKKKETPKE
-181 QEKKIPVIE
+181 EKKEV
-190 KKDIIEKR
+190 K
-198 FPSET
+198 
-203 KKDLVV
+203 V
-209 EKKTPP
+209 EKKV
-215 AEKFEILEEKK
+215 EEVKKEEKT
-226 PIVEKNETK
+226 P
-235 EVKQIPIVEKI
+235 
-246 ETKEVKQIPTVEKIE
+246 
-261 TKEVKQILVAEKDV
+261 
-275 PKVEKT
+275 
-281 EPIIKKNEIKE
+281 
-292 EIHTEEKPI
+292 EKPI
-301 AEKVDTSKYIEVP
+301 AEKIDTSRFIEVP

-322 MSPEKRRNDDAISG
+322 VSPEKRKNEEPVTG

-346 ENLKRILEQE
+346 EDLKRLQEQE

-361 DTEILDDIE
+361 DAEILDDIE
-370 FLDRREEDDDD
+370 FLDRDENEDDDD
-381 DDFNRE
+381 FERE
-387 VDPEKDLMELI
+387 VDPEKDLMELV
-398 LSIHKTKN
+398 LSILKTKN

-418 IKKFQYIY
+418 IKKFQYVY
-426 RLNLLLLNGKKRDF
+426 KLNLLLLDGKKREF
-440 VQSVEKPSF
+440 VQNVEKPSF

-473 PVHVYLRVLTYS
+473 PVHVYLRVLTYT

-516 KKMDNHKKACI
+516 KKMNNHTKAGI

-546 FELDKIERMIKINS
+546 FELDKIERIIKIKN

>member
-209 EKKTPP
+209 EKKTPS

-226 PIVEKNETK
+226 PIVEKN
-235 EVKQIPIVEKI
+235 

-381 DDFNRE
+381 DYFNRE

-398 LSIHKTKN
+398 LSILKTKN

>member
-1 MNDKIKAIAKVVAS
+1 MTNDKIKAIAKVIAS
-15 VFLSLL
+15 ILLSLL

-66 VKITKDVDINDIV
+66 VKITKDVKPNDIV

-87 IVTHRLISKDKDK
+87 IVTHRLISIDKDK

-113 PILQDQI
+113 PINKDQI
-120 IGKVNLVVSP
+120 IGKVNLVISP
-130 MFVLKCIAVFL
+130 MFILKCIAVFL

-154 IFNKFIAKEK
+154 IFNKFIAKDK
-164 QEENKNDLP
+164 
-173 KDEKKIKV
+173 KDEKKK
-181 QEKKIPVIE
+181 
-190 KKDIIEKR
+190 
-198 FPSET
+198 ET
-203 KKDLVV
+203 PK
-209 EKKTPP
+209 
-215 AEKFEILEEKK
+215 EEKK
-226 PIVEKNETK
+226 E
-235 EVKQIPIVEKI
+235 EVKK
-246 ETKEVKQIPTVEKIE
+246 
-261 TKEVKQILVAEKDV
+261 
-275 PKVEKT
+275 
-281 EPIIKKNEIKE
+281 
-292 EIHTEEKPI
+292 EEKPI
-301 AEKVDTSKYIEVP
+301 IEKIDASRYIEVP

-322 MSPEKRRNDDAISG
+322 VSPEKRKNEELVSG

-346 ENLKRILEQE
+346 EDLKRLQEQE

-361 DTEILDDIE
+361 DAEILDDIE
-370 FLDRREEDDDD
+370 FLDRDEDDDD
-381 DDFNRE
+381 FETE
-387 VDPEKDLMELI
+387 VDPEKDLIELI
-398 LSIHKTKN
+398 LSILKTKN

-426 RLNLLLLNGKKRDF
+426 KLNLLLLDGKKREF
-440 VQSVEKPSF
+440 VQNVEKPTF

-473 PVHVYLRVLTYS
+473 PVHVYLRVLTYA

-516 KKMDNHKKACI
+516 KKMSNHTKAGI

-546 FELDKIERMIKINS
+546 FELDKIERMIKIKN

>member
-1 MNDKIKAIAKVVAS
+1 MNDKIKAIAKIVAS
-15 VFLSLL
+15 VLLSLL

-66 VKITKDVDINDIV
+66 VKITKDVEINDIV

-87 IVTHRLISKDKDK
+87 IVTHRLISIDKGK

-120 IGKVNLVVSP
+120 IGKVNLVISP

-154 IFNKFIAKEK
+154 IFNRFIAKEK
-164 QEENKNDLP
+164 
-173 KDEKKIKV
+173 I
-181 QEKKIPVIE
+181 
-190 KKDIIEKR
+190 
-198 FPSET
+198 
-203 KKDLVV
+203 
-209 EKKTPP
+209 
-215 AEKFEILEEKK
+215 EEKK
-226 PIVEKNETK
+226 KEPHKEEKGVSTKDNYQPVTRSINAKKEFASEDKKIVEDKVEDKKEKIEEKKKTIVSNLEILDENPIEEKK
-235 EVKQIPIVEKI
+235 EVKIEKDISTKKI
-246 ETKEVKQIPTVEKIE
+246 EEKPTISKKETV
-261 TKEVKQILVAEKDV
+261 
-275 PKVEKT
+275 
-281 EPIIKKNEIKE
+281 
-292 EIHTEEKPI
+292 EEKPI
-301 AEKVDTSKYIEVP
+301 IEKPAVDTSKFIEVP

-322 MSPEKRRNDDAISG
+322 MSPEKRKNEEMVSG

-346 ENLKRILEQE
+346 EDLKRLQELEE
-356 EARLS
+356 SRLS
-361 DTEILDDIE
+361 DMEILEDIE
-370 FLDRREEDDDD
+370 FLDKKVNEDDHDLD
-381 DDFNRE
+381 LE
-387 VDPEKDLMELI
+387 ADPEKDLMELV
-398 LSIHKTKN
+398 LSILKTKN
-406 KSIKKSRMNAKW
+406 RSIKKSRMNAKW

-426 RLNLLLLNGKKRDF
+426 QLNLLLLDGRKRDF

-455 DLDGAGLTDYV
+455 DLDEAGLTDYV

-485 ILYNDDELFD
+485 ILYNDEELFD

-516 KKMDNHKKACI
+516 KKMDNHRKAGI

-532 FMKKVPERYDKKEV
+532 FMKKVPEKYDKKEV
-546 FELDKIERMIKINS
+546 FELDKIERIVKIKG

>member
-1 MNDKIKAIAKVVAS
+1 MKNKIKAIAKIVAS
-15 VFLSLL
+15 IFLSLL

-59 EVNDIVF
+59 EVNDVVF
-66 VKITKDVDINDIV
+66 VKITRDVKPNDIV
-79 TYKSVDNI
+79 TYKSVDDI
-87 IVTHRLISKDKDK
+87 IVTHRLISIDKDK

-113 PILQDQI
+113 PITEDQI

-154 IFNKFIAKEK
+154 VFSKFIAKDKKENVEK
-164 QEENKNDLP
+164 KKEK
-173 KDEKKIKV
+173 KDEKIVPVTRPINAKKEV
-181 QEKKIPVIE
+181 EEEKKVEDKQVVE
-190 KKDIIEKR
+190 K
-198 FPSET
+198 S
-203 KKDLVV
+203 VV
-209 EKKTPP
+209 EKK
-215 AEKFEILEEKK
+215 IEEKT
-226 PIVEKNETK
+226 P
-235 EVKQIPIVEKI
+235 I
-246 ETKEVKQIPTVEKIE
+246 ETLTVEK
-261 TKEVKQILVAEKDV
+261 
-275 PKVEKT
+275 
-281 EPIIKKNEIKE
+281 KN
-292 EIHTEEKPI
+292 EEKPI
-301 AEKVDTSKYIEVP
+301 AEKIDSSRFIEVP

-322 MSPEKRRNDDAISG
+322 VSPEKRKAEEQVTG

-346 ENLKRILEQE
+346 EDLKRLQEQE
-356 EARLS
+356 ESRLS
-361 DTEILDDIE
+361 DAEILDDIE
-370 FLDRREEDDDD
+370 FLDRDEDDDD
-381 DDFNRE
+381 FSRE

-398 LSIHKTKN
+398 LSILKTKN

-418 IKKFQYIY
+418 IKRFQYIY
-426 RLNLLLLNGKKRDF
+426 KLNLLLLDGKKREF
-440 VQSVEKPSF
+440 VQNVEKPSF

-473 PVHVYLRVLTYS
+473 PVYVYLRVITYT

-516 KKMDNHKKACI
+516 KKMNNHTKAGI

-546 FELDKIERMIKINS
+546 FELDKIERIIKIKN

>member
-1 MNDKIKAIAKVVAS
+1 MKNKIKAIAKIVAS
-15 VFLSLL
+15 IFLSLL

-47 FVVGSGSMSDAI
+47 FVVGSGSMSGAI
-59 EVNDIVF
+59 EVNDVVF
-66 VKITKDVDINDIV
+66 VKITKDVKPNDIV
-79 TYKSVDNI
+79 TYKSVDDI
-87 IVTHRLISKDKDK
+87 IVTHRLISIDKDK

-113 PILQDQI
+113 PITEDQI

-154 IFNKFIAKEK
+154 VFSKYIAKDKKENVEK
-164 QEENKNDLP
+164 KKEK
-173 KDEKKIKV
+173 KDEKIAPVTRSINAKKEEKV
-181 QEKKIPVIE
+181 EKKVEDKQVVE
-190 KKDIIEKR
+190 K
-198 FPSET
+198 P
-203 KKDLVV
+203 VV
-209 EKKTPP
+209 EKK
-215 AEKFEILEEKK
+215 IEEK
-226 PIVEKNETK
+226 P
-235 EVKQIPIVEKI
+235 PI
-246 ETKEVKQIPTVEKIE
+246 ETLTVEK
-261 TKEVKQILVAEKDV
+261 
-275 PKVEKT
+275 
-281 EPIIKKNEIKE
+281 KN
-292 EIHTEEKPI
+292 EEKPI
-301 AEKVDTSKYIEVP
+301 AEKIDSSRFIEVP

-322 MSPEKRRNDDAISG
+322 VSPEKRKAEEQVTG

-346 ENLKRILEQE
+346 EDLKRLQEQE
-356 EARLS
+356 ESRLS
-361 DTEILDDIE
+361 DAEILDDIE
-370 FLDRREEDDDD
+370 FLDRDEDDDD
-381 DDFNRE
+381 FSRE

-398 LSIHKTKN
+398 LSILKTKN

-418 IKKFQYIY
+418 IKRFQYIY
-426 RLNLLLLNGKKRDF
+426 KLNLLLLDGKKREF
-440 VQSVEKPSF
+440 IQNVEKPSF

-473 PVHVYLRVLTYS
+473 PVYVYLRVITYT

-516 KKMDNHKKACI
+516 KKMNNHTKAGI

-546 FELDKIERMIKINS
+546 FELDKIERIIKIKN

>member
-1 MNDKIKAIAKVVAS
+1 MNDKIKAIAKIVAS
-15 VFLSLL
+15 VLLSLL

-66 VKITKDVDINDIV
+66 VKITKDVEINDIV

-87 IVTHRLISKDKDK
+87 IVTHRLISIDKGK

-120 IGKVNLVVSP
+120 IGKVNLVISP

-154 IFNKFIAKEK
+154 IFNRFIAKEK
-164 QEENKNDLP
+164 
-173 KDEKKIKV
+173 I
-181 QEKKIPVIE
+181 
-190 KKDIIEKR
+190 
-198 FPSET
+198 
-203 KKDLVV
+203 
-209 EKKTPP
+209 
-215 AEKFEILEEKK
+215 EEKK
-226 PIVEKNETK
+226 KEPHKEEKGVSTKDNYQPVTRSINAKKEFASEDKKIVEDKKEKIEEKKEPIVSNLEILDENPIEEKK
-235 EVKQIPIVEKI
+235 EVKIEKNISTKKI
-246 ETKEVKQIPTVEKIE
+246 EEKPTISKKETVEEKPTISKKE
-261 TKEVKQILVAEKDV
+261 TV
-275 PKVEKT
+275 
-281 EPIIKKNEIKE
+281 
-292 EIHTEEKPI
+292 EEKPI
-301 AEKVDTSKYIEVP
+301 IEKPVVDTSKFIEVP

-322 MSPEKRRNDDAISG
+322 MSPEKRKNEEMVSG

-346 ENLKRILEQE
+346 EDLKRLQELEE
-356 EARLS
+356 SRLS
-361 DTEILDDIE
+361 DMEILEDIE
-370 FLDRREEDDDD
+370 FLDKEVNEDDDD
-381 DDFNRE
+381 DLDLE
-387 VDPEKDLMELI
+387 VDPEKDLMELV
-398 LSIHKTKN
+398 LSILKTKN
-406 KSIKKSRMNAKW
+406 RSIKKSRMNAKW

-426 RLNLLLLNGKKRDF
+426 QLNLLLLDGRKRDF

-485 ILYNDDELFD
+485 ILYNDEELFD

-516 KKMDNHKKACI
+516 KKMDNHRKAGI

-532 FMKKVPERYDKKEV
+532 FMKKVPEKYDKKEV
-546 FELDKIERMIKINS
+546 FELDKIERIVKIKG

>member
-1 MNDKIKAIAKVVAS
+1 MKNKIKAIAKIVAS
-15 VFLSLL
+15 IFLSLL

-59 EVNDIVF
+59 EVNDVVF
-66 VKITKDVDINDIV
+66 VKITKDVKPNDIV
-79 TYKSVDNI
+79 TYKSVDDI
-87 IVTHRLISKDKDK
+87 IVTHRLISIDKDK

-113 PILQDQI
+113 PITEDQI

-154 IFNKFIAKEK
+154 VFSKFIAKDKKENVEK
-164 QEENKNDLP
+164 KKEK
-173 KDEKKIKV
+173 KDEKIVPVTRPINAKKEV
-181 QEKKIPVIE
+181 EEEKKVEDKQVVE
-190 KKDIIEKR
+190 K
-198 FPSET
+198 P
-203 KKDLVV
+203 VV
-209 EKKTPP
+209 EKK
-215 AEKFEILEEKK
+215 IEEKT
-226 PIVEKNETK
+226 P
-235 EVKQIPIVEKI
+235 I
-246 ETKEVKQIPTVEKIE
+246 ETLTVEK
-261 TKEVKQILVAEKDV
+261 
-275 PKVEKT
+275 
-281 EPIIKKNEIKE
+281 KN
-292 EIHTEEKPI
+292 EEKPI
-301 AEKVDTSKYIEVP
+301 AEKIDSSRFIEVP

-322 MSPEKRRNDDAISG
+322 VSPEKRKAEDQVTG

-346 ENLKRILEQE
+346 EDLKRLQEQE
-356 EARLS
+356 ESRLS
-361 DTEILDDIE
+361 DAEILDDIE
-370 FLDRREEDDDD
+370 FLDRDEDDDD
-381 DDFNRE
+381 FSRE

-398 LSIHKTKN
+398 LSILKTKN

-418 IKKFQYIY
+418 IKRFQYIY
-426 RLNLLLLNGKKRDF
+426 KLNLLLLDGKKREF
-440 VQSVEKPSF
+440 VQNVEKPSF

-473 PVHVYLRVLTYS
+473 PVYVYLRVITYT

-516 KKMDNHKKACI
+516 KKMNNHTKAGI

-546 FELDKIERMIKINS
+546 FELDKIERIIKIKN